1 MAHQIMQYDNMISVK
16 ERPWHG
22 LGVILE
28 DVPNIQE
35 AKEKSGLIWTASIK
49 PSYFE
54 ASPGEFVR
62 VPGQNAVVRDDV
74 PVVIGAVGDRYEIYQ
89 NDEMWR
95 FIEAFQTETNCK
107 IETAGSLRNGA
118 IAWVLAKNGTV
129 EYVTGDPVE
138 EFFLFRNSFDGSS
151 PIMTAF
157 TNIRV
162 VCSNTIALA
171 IRNARNIFKVRH
183 TASAESQLEE
193 VHKALGIREN
203 FKVKLDEAM
212 DHLVTVPF
220 GAKKTEQFLADVIF
234 PIPQQIVQQGG
245 KVVDIKEASKKALTT
260 RTNKINAVLNLIETG
275 AGADIAGVKGTAYGL
290 FQALT
295 EWSDHERSIKVTQ
308 NRDRKEVLFENAFWG
323 TGAQFKQDSFD
334 ALLKAA

>member
-1 MAHQIMQYDNMISVK
+1 MAHQLMTYDTMLAVK

-22 LGVILE
+22 LGVVLE
-28 DVPNIQE
+28 DAPSIE
-35 AKEKSGLIWTASIK
+35 DAKEKSGLNWTASIK

-54 ASPGEFVR
+54 ADDGQFVR

-74 PVVIGAVGDRYEIYQ
+74 SVVIGAVGDRYEIYQ
-89 NDEMWR
+89 NDEMWK
-95 FIEAFQTETNCK
+95 FIDTFKSQTNCD

-118 IAWVLAKNGTV
+118 ITWVLAKNGAV
-129 EYVTGDPVE
+129 EYVTGDPIE

-151 PIMTAF
+151 PIMSTF

-162 VCSNTIALA
+162 VCANTMALA
-171 IRNARNIFKVRH
+171 IKNARNMFKVRH

-193 VHKALGIREN
+193 VQKALGIRAN
-203 FKVKLDEAM
+203 FKAKLDEAM

-220 GAKKTEQFLADVIF
+220 GAKKIENFLADVVF
-234 PIPQQIVQQGG
+234 PVPQQIVQTGG
-245 KVVDIKEASKKALTT
+245 KVVDIKEASKKAITT
-260 RTNKINAVLNLIETG
+260 RTNKINAVLELVENG
-275 AGADIAGVKGTAYGL
+275 AGANIVGVRGTAYGL

-323 TGAQFKQDSFD
+323 TGAQFKQDCFD